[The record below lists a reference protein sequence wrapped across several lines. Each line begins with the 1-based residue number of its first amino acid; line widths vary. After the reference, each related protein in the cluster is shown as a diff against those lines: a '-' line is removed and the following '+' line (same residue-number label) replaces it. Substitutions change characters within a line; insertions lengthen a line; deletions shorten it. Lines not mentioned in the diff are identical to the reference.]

1 METDYLLYS
10 QWYRYMSN
18 IFSQTQSV
26 SDKYSQKYAG
36 SVVGNAEN
44 FAQTFRNTAQDLGV
58 PESMDAIFEEAAQLY
73 DVPVMLLKAIG
84 KAESGFDAGAVSPA
98 GAQGVMQLMPGTASA
113 LGVEDPFDARSN
125 IMGGAKYISD
135 KLKQYNGDIDLALA
149 AYNAGSGNVE
159 KYGGVPPFPETEN
172 YIRRIREY
180 MGMELSADQMVV
192 TNRGGGQNTRTGG
205 YLQAGLQNGMSGNA
219 GIDMQDA
226 LYLVELM
233 RQQMQNRMMMA
244 NQSLLS
250 YSREDSTTL
259 L

>member
-1 METDYLLYS
+1 METDYILYS

-18 IFSQTQSV
+18 LFSQTQSV

-36 SVVGNAEN
+36 KGIAGTGS
-44 FAQTFRNTAQDLGV
+44 FAQTFQSAAQDLGV
-58 PESMDAIFEEAAQLY
+58 PESMDGIFEEAAQRY
-73 DVPVMLLKAIG
+73 DVPVTLLKAIA
-84 KAESGFDAGAVSPA
+84 KAESGFDAGAVSAA

-135 KLKQYNGDIDLALA
+135 KLRQYDGDIDLALA

-172 YIRRIREY
+172 YIRKIREY
-180 MGMELSADQMVV
+180 MGTELSADQMVV
-192 TNRGGGQNTRTGG
+192 TGSGRGQNGTSAIYQTVGG
-205 YLQAGLQNGMSGNA
+205 NGVADTS

-233 RQQMQNRMMMA
+233 KQQMQNRMTMA
-244 NQSLLS
+244 NQSLLA
-250 YSREDSTTL
+250 YSRDDSTTL